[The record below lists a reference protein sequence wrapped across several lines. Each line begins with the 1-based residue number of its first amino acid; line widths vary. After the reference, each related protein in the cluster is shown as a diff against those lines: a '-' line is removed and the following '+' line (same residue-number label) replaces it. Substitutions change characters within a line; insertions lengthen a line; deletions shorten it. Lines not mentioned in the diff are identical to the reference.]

1 MEMSEVGG
9 GGAAG
14 VGYRYS
20 RGAQILDMISYVFY
34 IPLVEYMYRLICKFF
49 FAKHLFNSWV

>member
-34 IPLVEYMYRLICKFF
+34 IPLVEYMY
-49 FAKHLFNSWV
+49 